1 MFRVYLGNPGAG
13 RAESRQPGEAQN
25 ANRESSWDLDLE
37 VTGQLLF
44 GRPHSIIT
52 VNLRPNQLDEP
63 PANPLESFWHCDP
76 T

>member
-13 RAESRQPGEAQN
+13 RAESRQAGEAQN
-25 ANRESSWDLDLE
+25 ANRESSWVYE

-63 PANPLESFWHCDP
+63 PANPLESFWHFDP